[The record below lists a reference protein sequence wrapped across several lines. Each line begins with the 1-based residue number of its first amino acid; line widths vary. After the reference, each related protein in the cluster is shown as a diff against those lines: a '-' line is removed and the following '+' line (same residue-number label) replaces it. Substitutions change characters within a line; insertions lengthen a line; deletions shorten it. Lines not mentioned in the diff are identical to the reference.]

1 MKGGEIMQLND
12 DDFGKIVHYLNQ
24 AIEQEKHLITVAKNQ
39 IENVISNKTEVS
51 ENDKD
56 YIINVYK
63 SDISNYLQTIIE
75 IDELK
80 KKIMFSSD

>member
-1 MKGGEIMQLND
+1 MQLND